1 MRSFREE
8 RRALALALV
17 LAWTALPA
25 HAQVIAN
32 LGAELL
38 SWQAV
43 FDANFVPIA
52 VTAGLLLALIAAMFS
67 RIAGVVVFVFTVAG
81 AAAYGMRD
89 GIIALAGV

>member
-1 MRSFREE
+1 MPNTGET
-8 RRALALALV
+8 RRTLV
-17 LAWTALPA
+17 LALGLAWLAGPA
-25 HAQVIAN
+25 HAQVIAT
-32 LGAELL
+32 LGEELL
-38 SWQAV
+38 SWQQV
-43 FDANFVPIA
+43 FDADFVPIA